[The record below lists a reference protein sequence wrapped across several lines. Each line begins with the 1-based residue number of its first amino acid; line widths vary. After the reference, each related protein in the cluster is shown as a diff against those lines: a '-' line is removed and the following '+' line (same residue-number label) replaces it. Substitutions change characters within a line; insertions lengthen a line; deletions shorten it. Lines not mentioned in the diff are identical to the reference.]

1 VNEINWQGRRVV
13 IVGAARQGTALAA
26 YLAGKD
32 ALVTLSDMRPKE
44 HFAQVQADLSSKNIH
59 WLFGEPDLEILER
72 TDLLCLSG
80 GVSPEIPLVI
90 EAKRRAIPISNDS
103 QIFLDTVPCP
113 VVGITGSAGKT
124 TTTMLVGR
132 MLASM
137 QGESIRKVWVGG
149 NIGNPLISV
158 VDQIQESDLAVLEL
172 SSFQLELMNR
182 SPHIAALLNLA
193 PNHLDRHANMAD
205 YAAAKAMILDFQNTE
220 DIAVLGREDI
230 GAWTMKERV
239 RGNLWSFGRK
249 AMSENQFGSFI
260 ADEHIC
266 LRDGQGERRILPIS
280 AIELLGDHNV
290 LNVLAA
296 TVIAKLA
303 GASDVAIA
311 SGVEGFTGAPHRLEK
326 VRQLNGVDWYNDS
339 IATSPQRAEASLRSF
354 ERPVVLLAGG
364 RDKGLDWESFAAT
377 ANARAKAVLAFGE
390 AADLVKKEFSTAADN
405 DIEVSLHEDLHSAL
419 GAAAEIA
426 TNGDVVLLAP
436 GGTSFD
442 EFEDFEER
450 GERFRDWVADLE

>member
-26 YLAGKD
+26 YLSGKD
-32 ALVTLSDMRPKE
+32 ALVTLSDMRPKD
-44 HFAQVQADLSSKNIH
+44 HFTQAQADLSEKNIN
-59 WLFGEPDLEILER
+59 WVFGEPDLALLES

-80 GVSPEIPLVI
+80 GVSPEIPLAL
-90 EAKRRAIPISNDS
+90 EAKRRGIPISNDS
-103 QIFLDTVPCP
+103 QIFLDTVLCP

-137 QGESIRKVWVGG
+137 QGDSIRKVWVGG

-182 SPHIAALLNLA
+182 SPQIAALLNLA

-205 YAAAKAMILDFQNTE
+205 YAAAKAMILDFQNT
-220 DIAVLGREDI
+220 DDMAVLGREDT
-230 GAWTMKERV
+230 GAWVMRERV

-249 AMSENQFGSFI
+249 TMPENQFGSFI
-260 ADEHIC
+260 ADKHIC
-266 LRDGQGERRILPIS
+266 LRDGQGERRILPID
-280 AIELLGDHNV
+280 AIELRGDHNL

-296 TVIAKLA
+296 TAIAKVA
-303 GASDVAIA
+303 GASDKAIA
-311 SGVEGFTGAPHRLEK
+311 LGVEGFKGAPHRLEK
-326 VRQLNGVDWYNDS
+326 VRELNGVDWYNDS

-364 RDKGLDWESFAAT
+364 RDKGLDWESFAAAAIT
-377 ANARAKAVLAFGE
+377 RAKAVLAFGE
-390 AADLVKKEFSTAADN
+390 ATELVAKEFAAVADN
-405 DIEVSLHEDLHSAL
+405 DVDISLHKDLHAAL
-419 GAAAEIA
+419 IAAAEIA
-426 TNGDVVLLAP
+426 TEGDVVLLAP

-442 EFEDFEER
+442 EFADFEER
-450 GERFRDWVADLE
+450 GLRFREWVTEL